1 MELDIMGTKT
11 ELIPFSVGLVIDD
24 SIDNSHYIR
33 VIPIEQHGYID
44 GEITDLVKVD
54 EVKGKDSQ
62 GNNWET
68 SYTTTNAL
76 TAKWMSN
83 DSNRRTP
90 PSIHKGEKV
99 QLYRYGDSEDIFWD
113 DFGQDTRNRTTERQV
128 NAWSNK
134 PKRDSKEL
142 NSTNSYYLE
151 VDTATGLVTL
161 KTNKSNGEKV
171 AYTIQV
177 QTKKSILVIE
187 DDLGNAFYI
196 DSLKK
201 EVGMENQ
208 AKSKVQLLDKDIN
221 LEALESVNIKAKN
234 INLSATNGITG
245 KAKTVNYQA
254 STSYSVKTNTW
265 STNASSMIGT
275 SSGSYGITSTSLTHN
290 GVNVGGTHSHMEQG
304 DGKPTGPPQ

>member
-1 MELDIMGTKT
+1 MNDITQ
-11 ELIPFSVGLVIDD
+11 LVPFSVGLVIAD
-24 SIDNSHYIR
+24 SIDNSYYIR
-33 VIPIEQHGYID
+33 VIPIEQQGFIN
-44 GEITDLVKVD
+44 GEIEDGANVD
-54 EVKGKDSQ
+54 EVKGKDSL
-62 GNNWET
+62 GNDWET

-76 TAKWMSN
+76 SAKWISR

-90 PSIHKGEKV
+90 PSMHKGEKV
-99 QLYRYGDSEDIFWD
+99 QLYKYADSDDIFWED
-113 DFGQDTRNRTTERQV
+113 NGQDTRNRTTERQV

-177 QTKKSILVIE
+177 QTKNSILVIE

-254 STSYSVKTNTW
+254 STAYSINTNNIALKGNFKAT
-265 STNASSMIGT
+265 G
-275 SSGSYGITSTSLTHN
+275 GGFTHN
-290 GVNVGGTHSHMEQG
+290 SINVGSTHTHIGNQ
-304 DGKPTGPPQ
+304 GKPTSPPK